1 MKSPAHLSP
10 AKRMFDM
17 AVAGCSLILLSPLLA
32 ALAVALLL
40 LQGRPILFR
49 QERVGRGG
57 TAFMLLKFRTMTRLE
72 GAEKGSFDVG
82 GTARITPL
90 GRSLRRTKLDE
101 LPQLWNVLRGDMAL
115 VGPRPEVRRWVEV
128 YPERWARVLR
138 ARPGITDPAS
148 ILYRD
153 EETLLAQSPDPE
165 RTYRET
171 VLPHKLSLYENYV
184 NTRTFRGDLRILLNT
199 LRAVVRPNGNARAQ
213 GKEVP
218 R

>member
-82 GTARITPL
+82 GTARITL
-90 GRSLRRTKLDE
+90 EMRNS
-101 LPQLWNVLRGDMAL
+101 
-115 VGPRPEVRRWVEV
+115 VR
-128 YPERWARVLR
+128 
-138 ARPGITDPAS
+138 
-148 ILYRD
+148 
-153 EETLLAQSPDPE
+153 
-165 RTYRET
+165 
-171 VLPHKLSLYENYV
+171 
-184 NTRTFRGDLRILLNT
+184 
-199 LRAVVRPNGNARAQ
+199 
-213 GKEVP
+213 
-218 R
+218 